1 MNPALKALGLG
12 NFKLP
17 SRNWTIFWTV
27 LAGSLGGVGYDK
39 YQQRQ
44 IISRYCDEVKPLS
57 LQHCDVN
64 KSPRK
69 ITVFIAPPP
78 NDYLETSLKIWR
90 RYIKPVLYYAGLDYE
105 VIEEDRQGI
114 IRSEVASRIRQLR
127 RELLE
132 ADNEQQGNSG
142 DSLLS
147 IFKKPHAKDPEEEQ
161 KFDPEQARQFKADFD
176 FRNVMGIYTK
186 VPKLDTIVQTDSL
199 VTDPVLAGGVVCV
212 GRGAYKEYIT
222 GLHEGLLGPL
232 DPPEETTQE
241 VEMGSKLKS
250 MNDGDNV
257 ETTVETAVE
266 TMVEAT
272 LESADK
278 VEVEGKD
285 TENEE
290 GKDEPDEEKSRVL
303 KPYLL
308 RTAFHDTPI
317 PPEVEPV
324 LEKDVLLKD
333 PKTNVPSLLHQ
344 PVLVIPVPNLIGF
357 LTIPERIYRFYQR
370 RFFVDEVCREAS
382 NLVKQEHIVKYEPD
396 KHINL
401 ALEEESDWPK
411 QWVKTGI
418 EKNSEWTQELVQDQR
433 VVSKMHVFELPKHT
447 TKDTKE

>member
-147 IFKKPHAKDPEEEQ
+147 IFKKPHAKDSEEEQ
-161 KFDPEQARQFKADFD
+161 KFDPEQARQ
-176 FRNVMGIYTK
+176 
-186 VPKLDTIVQTDSL
+186 LDRTS
-199 VTDPVLAGGVVCV
+199 VV
-212 GRGAYKEYIT
+212 
-222 GLHEGLLGPL
+222 
-232 DPPEETTQE
+232 
-241 VEMGSKLKS
+241 
-250 MNDGDNV
+250 
-257 ETTVETAVE
+257 
-266 TMVEAT
+266 
-272 LESADK
+272 
-278 VEVEGKD
+278 
-285 TENEE
+285 
-290 GKDEPDEEKSRVL
+290 
-303 KPYLL
+303 
-308 RTAFHDTPI
+308 
-317 PPEVEPV
+317 
-324 LEKDVLLKD
+324 
-333 PKTNVPSLLHQ
+333 
-344 PVLVIPVPNLIGF
+344 
-357 LTIPERIYRFYQR
+357 
-370 RFFVDEVCREAS
+370 
-382 NLVKQEHIVKYEPD
+382 
-396 KHINL
+396 
-401 ALEEESDWPK
+401 
-411 QWVKTGI
+411 
-418 EKNSEWTQELVQDQR
+418 
-433 VVSKMHVFELPKHT
+433 
-447 TKDTKE
+447 